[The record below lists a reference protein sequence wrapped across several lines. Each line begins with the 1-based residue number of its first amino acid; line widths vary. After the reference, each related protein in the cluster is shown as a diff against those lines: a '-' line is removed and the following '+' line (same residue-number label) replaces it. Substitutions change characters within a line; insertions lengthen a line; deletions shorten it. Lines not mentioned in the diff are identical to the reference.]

1 MAKHEGNDPGGE
13 SVVDVEN
20 QRGFAEIE
28 VTPEAILIRR
38 PMSDAVAADMLG
50 MVFSLL
56 LTIADGLANARSPW
70 DGEDVDGE
78 AAFFGVTSS
87 VAETIR
93 SAVESAQAK
102 DRNAK

>member
-1 MAKHEGNDPGGE
+1 MLEAGE
-13 SVVDVEN
+13 SVVDAEN
-20 QRGFAEIE
+20 QRSFAEIE
-28 VTPEAILIRR
+28 VTPDAILIRR

-50 MVFSLL
+50 KVFSLL

-70 DGEDVDGE
+70 DGEDIDGE

-93 SAVESAQAK
+93 SAVGSAQAK